1 MDQPL
6 QISLVGSHQGNV
18 PDDVVVIKDELGYAL
33 VCRSLRDGEH
43 PAIWTRARVHFEWL
57 KAYTDLIGTEAC
69 FVEKT
74 PKLLLA
80 DAWQVDVP
88 HWLTDEAIEKQQLL
102 QVDIPAGHP
111 QDFARTALGA
121 LLGDVFFGDRLTE
134 EALIQIV
141 QALTTPS
148 ASDVMERYPVLSS
161 CLADSC
167 ERWVKAM
174 QEPWSEMVC
183 SQIQSNPGHLHRD
196 LTYLIL
202 LGGYPQKLLEFK
214 VALQHAQALLSMDRS
229 ALRRMALHQLTV
241 TDATEQINLFF
252 ADVSKSVSNESEF
265 EKVLSCTSGL
275 LSRELDLLHDILSSV
290 NFSVTESIV
299 RKVQDHF
306 AAGRGVSKVKLALLN
321 HLVVPPRP
329 RIPGPGAT
337 WEWPEWLSWASEEY
351 LPFRHWQQLS
361 GTHDPEL
368 EGAVAQFSDWYLAA
382 YESIHADATSSIAHV
397 LTSLTEE
404 IQRDEVSL
412 VLIVDCLP
420 QTFLAQLSEAF
431 CAAGF
436 HRHDSRSVCALL
448 PTFTEV
454 CKPILVTGEWAGNFK
469 SYEKAVVIRAE
480 QSWPTKTAQ
489 YFGGDLNALRASGPF
504 ENSSVLVLN
513 YLPGDET
520 LHSDAVAAGST
531 YEEELY
537 RIYARLADTAKEV
550 FARCGTPA
558 DKFGVYV
565 VTDHGA
571 TKVLPEE
578 TENLES
584 SAVQKLFPVEKHR
597 FASIDDA
604 EVDSIPANLWEFGY
618 RFKQPF
624 RKSSETYFIPRGH
637 NTIRSGTP
645 KGYVHGGA
653 TPEEVIVP
661 VITWRPIAVPW
672 KQPAVRFVELSFDTG
687 TGKALF
693 YVKRMSTLCLELQN
707 PNTKSIAIGQ
717 TDLVGPE
724 ADVRGSSSGTVLPGK
739 TLVVKVEC
747 SFGSAALNS
756 DELAVRINY
765 SIEGNQQVVDCRTEA
780 LFKSAMTGGFNLRD
794 L

>member
-18 PDDVVVIKDELGYAL
+18 PDDVVVIKEDFGYARA
-33 VCRSLRDGEH
+33 CRSLRDGEH
-43 PAIWTRARVHFEWL
+43 LAIWTCTRVHFEWL
-57 KAYTDLIGTEAC
+57 KTYTELIGADAC

-80 DAWQVDVP
+80 DAWHVDAP
-88 HWLTDEAIEKQQLL
+88 DWLTDETIEQEQLL
-102 QVDIPAGHP
+102 QIDIPAGHP
-111 QDFARTALGA
+111 RDFARTALGA
-121 LLGDVFFGDRLTE
+121 LLGDAFFCDRLTE
-134 EALIQIV
+134 EDLIRIVPALS
-141 QALTTPS
+141 TSS
-148 ASDVMERYPVLSS
+148 ASEVLERYPVLSS

-167 ERWVKAM
+167 ERWMKAT
-174 QEPWSEMVC
+174 QTPWSEMVC
-183 SQIQSNPGHLHRD
+183 NQIQTNPEHLHRD

-214 VALQHAQALLSMDRS
+214 VALQSVRALLSMDRGT
-229 ALRRMALHQLTV
+229 LRRMALQPVAV

-252 ADVSKSVSNESEF
+252 ADVSKSISTESEF
-265 EKVLSCTSGL
+265 EKVLNCTSGL
-275 LSRELDLLHDILSSV
+275 LSRELDLLHDILVSG
-290 NFSVTESIV
+290 NFSVSKSTV

-306 AAGRGVSKVKLALLN
+306 AASRAVSKVKLGMLN

-329 RIPGPGAT
+329 SFPDPITT
-337 WEWPEWLSWASEEY
+337 WEWPEWLSWATEEY

-361 GTHDPEL
+361 GTYDPEL
-368 EGAVAQFSDWYLAA
+368 ERAVAQFSDWYLAA
-382 YESIHADATSSIAHV
+382 YESIHADATRSIAHV
-397 LTSLTEE
+397 LTSLTED
-404 IQRDEVSL
+404 IQQDEVSL

-431 CAAGF
+431 VAAGF
-436 HRHDSRSVCALL
+436 HRHGSRSVCALL

-454 CKPILVTGEWAGNFK
+454 CKPILVTGEWAGSFK
-469 SYEKAVVIRAE
+469 SYEKAVALRAE
-480 QSWPTKTAQ
+480 QSWPTKTAR
-489 YFGGDLNALRASGPF
+489 YFGGDLNALRSSGPF
-504 ENSSVLVLN
+504 KNSCVLVLN

-531 YEEELY
+531 YEEELH
-537 RIYARLADTAKEV
+537 RIYTRLADAAKEV

-558 DKFGVYV
+558 EKFGVYV

-571 TKVLPEE
+571 TKILPEE
-578 TENLES
+578 TENIES
-584 SAVQKLFPVEKHR
+584 SVVQKLFPVEKHR

-604 EVDSIPANLWEFGY
+604 EVESIPSSLWDFGY

-624 RKSSETYFIPRGH
+624 VESSETYFVPRGH
-637 NTIRSGTP
+637 STIRSGAP

-661 VITWRPIAVPW
+661 VVTWRPIAVAW
-672 KQPAVRFVELSFDTG
+672 KQPSMRFVELSFDIG

-693 YVKRMSTLCLELQN
+693 YVKRMSTLRLEIQN
-707 PNTKSIAIGQ
+707 PNTKPIE
-717 TDLVGPE
+717 VGRIDILDPE
-724 ADVRGSSSGTVLPGK
+724 ADVRDSSTGRVPPGK
-739 TLVVKVEC
+739 TLVVDVEC
-747 SFGSAALNS
+747 SFGSGSLKS
-756 DELAVRINY
+756 DELVVRVNY
-765 SIEGNQQVVDCRTEA
+765 SIEGNQQVADCRTAA